1 MNDDVPTAK
10 AIELVPKNTFA
21 KLLNS
26 AMTKEW
32 FRRFGVKLSTPVAA
46 AAAGFFAAHGGQQY
60 AEAIG
65 TGLAALALFCWE
77 AGWSWVQHKVNVVRI
92 VEANQMD
99 TPTSRQT
106 AVVAAQKVV
115 TAAKK

>member
-1 MNDDVPTAK
+1 MNDVPTAN

-106 AVVAAQKVV
+106 AVVTAQKVV